1 MILYIYQSQGG
12 RYMQKMTKEAKRI
25 KQQEDDEKKKN
36 LQKESIENKKDRT
49 NQNFRLLINQGRW

>member
-1 MILYIYQSQGG
+1 
-12 RYMQKMTKEAKRI
+12 MQKMTKEAKRI